1 MKYKVSL
8 LKGDGIGPEVTG
20 AACSVLE
27 AANAPIEW
35 EEVPAGLQ
43 AVEQYGVPMPQVTID
58 SIRRNR
64 LGLKGPLMTPKGKG
78 FRSANVTLRQALELY
93 VGLRPVKTLPG
104 INTPFKNVDLVL
116 LRENTEGLYS
126 GIEHKIDENTVL
138 TLKISTKKAGD
149 RIAKWAYEYMRYEG
163 RRMIHCCHKSA
174 VVPVADGAFLDSFRS
189 VAEQY
194 PYINSKDMFVDN
206 LAMELALDPTRFDVL
221 LLQNLYGDIISDLT
235 AGLVG
240 GLGVVPG
247 ANIGD
252 RIAVFE
258 TVHGTAPDIEGKGIA
273 NPLAVLNSALLM
285 LEYVGERKIA
295 KRIEHAI
302 FDVLEE
308 GKYKTGDLGGRS
320 NTKEFTDAIIDK
332 L

>member
-1 MKYKVSL
+1 
-8 LKGDGIGPEVTG
+8 
-20 AACSVLE
+20 
-27 AANAPIEW
+27 
-35 EEVPAGLQ
+35 
-43 AVEQYGVPMPQVTID
+43 
-58 SIRRNR
+58 
-64 LGLKGPLMTPKGKG
+64 
-78 FRSANVTLRQALELY
+78 
-93 VGLRPVKTLPG
+93 
-104 INTPFKNVDLVL
+104 
-116 LRENTEGLYS
+116 
-126 GIEHKIDENTVL
+126 
-138 TLKISTKKAGD
+138 
-149 RIAKWAYEYMRYEG
+149 
-163 RRMIHCCHKSA
+163 
-174 VVPVADGAFLDSFRS
+174 
-189 VAEQY
+189 
-194 PYINSKDMFVDN
+194 MFVDN

-258 TVHGTAPDIEGKGIA
+258 AVHGTAPDIEGKGIA
-273 NPLAVLNSALLM
+273 NPLAVLNSALLL

-295 KRIEHAI
+295 KRIERAI

-308 GKYKTGDLGGRS
+308 GKYKTGDLGGKA